1 MNASEAIQEIRNKT
15 NDREGIGDLD
25 NDEILSY
32 LNEAIAFLSAFFI
45 SAGNPFAIKEIDIV
59 DGDTLPADF
68 TKTAGTFPMK
78 ITGRKVALFNKR
90 KPLKVRY
97 FAELLPLKTE
107 DDVMPF
113 EMQSLNMVLVKL
125 AVIYVFNQQRFNVQQ
140 DQAITTELMNIINS
154 ALGYSA

>member
-1 MNASEAIQEIRNKT
+1 MMAREAIQEIRNKT

-45 SAGNPFAIKEIDIV
+45 SAGNPLVIKELDLN
-59 DGDTLPADF
+59 DGDVLPTDF
-68 TKTAGTFPMK
+68 AKTAGTFPMK

-97 FAELLPLKTE
+97 FAEILPVKTE
-107 DDVMPF
+107 ADSMPF
-113 EMQSLNMVLVKL
+113 EMQSLNIVLIKM
-125 AVIYVFNQQRFNVQQ
+125 AVIYVFNQQRFSVQQ

-154 ALGYSA
+154 ALGHSA

>member
-15 NDREGIGDLD
+15 NDREGIGDLE
-25 NDEILSY
+25 NNEILSY
-32 LNEAIAFLSAFFI
+32 INEAIAFLSAFFI
-45 SAGNPFAIKEIDIV
+45 SAGNPLAIKEV
-59 DGDTLPADF
+59 ELNDGDILPADF
-68 TKTAGTFPMK
+68 TKTAGAFPMK
-78 ITGRKVALFNKR
+78 ITGREVALFNKR

-97 FAELLPLKTE
+97 FAEILPLKTE
-107 DDVMPF
+107 DDAMPF
-113 EMQSLNMVLVKL
+113 EMQSLNTVLIKM